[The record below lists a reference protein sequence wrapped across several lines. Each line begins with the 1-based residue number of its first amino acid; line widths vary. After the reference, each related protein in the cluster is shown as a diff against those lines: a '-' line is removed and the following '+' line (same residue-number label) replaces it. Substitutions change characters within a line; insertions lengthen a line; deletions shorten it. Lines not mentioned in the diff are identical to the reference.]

1 MRINLLPALNLLD
14 GLTLGLTKEGLE
26 KASKYIIQH
35 SNAVTAQQSIDF
47 EAVRAEYPNGI
58 VNHEEVA
65 DNPLLQLEEDKNV
78 LISLVKNDNVDLF
91 LDGTA
96 RIYYTG
102 KKFPSTVALN
112 KLYYFM
118 PYIKRRGIRD
128 IYIIKIAR
136 VGSKHEVHPEA
147 DENDLR
153 LVFEIEKIGRLFDKY
168 KIVRLNIWDTF
179 TDTTIKEISRDET
192 KTNIG

>member
-1 MRINLLPALNLLD
+1 M
-14 GLTLGLTKEGLE
+14 
-26 KASKYIIQH
+26 
-35 SNAVTAQQSIDF
+35 
-47 EAVRAEYPNGI
+47 
-58 VNHEEVA
+58 
-65 DNPLLQLEEDKNV
+65 

-136 VGSKHEVHPEA
+136 IGSKHEVHPEA

-168 KIVRLNIWDTF
+168 KPVRLNIWDTF
-179 TDTTIKEISRDET
+179 TDTTVRKITREEVKVAV
-192 KTNIG
+192 G

>member
-1 MRINLLPALNLLD
+1 ML
-14 GLTLGLTKEGLE
+14 K
-26 KASKYIIQH
+26 
-35 SNAVTAQQSIDF
+35 
-47 EAVRAEYPNGI
+47 
-58 VNHEEVA
+58 
-65 DNPLLQLEEDKNV
+65 LEEDKNV

-128 IYIIKIAR
+128 VYIIKIAR
-136 VGSKHEVHPEA
+136 VGSKHDIGNLEGK
-147 DENDLR
+147 LW
-153 LVFEIEKIGRLFDKY
+153 IEMPR
-168 KIVRLNIWDTF
+168 
-179 TDTTIKEISRDET
+179 
-192 KTNIG
+192 TNTAAGSMPR

>member
-1 MRINLLPALNLLD
+1 MNLDINQERA
-14 GLTLGLTKEGLE
+14 
-26 KASKYIIQH
+26 AKYIIQH
-35 SNAVTAQQSIDF
+35 SNAVMAQQCIDF
-47 EAVRAEYPNGI
+47 EAVRAEYPHGI
-58 VNHEEVA
+58 VHHEEEA
-65 DNPLLQLEEDKNV
+65 DNPMLQPEEDKNV

-128 IYIIKIAR
+128 VYIIKIAR

-153 LVFEIEKIGRLFDKY
+153 LVFEIEKIGRLFEKY
-168 KIVRLNIWDTF
+168 KPVHLNIWETF
-179 TDTTIKEISRDET
+179 TDTTVKKLLS
-192 KTNIG
+192 